1 MRRRGLLG
9 LPSALAAPL
18 RLLVLLALL
27 PVTRAIYTLEM
38 FRQPSEAVAGL
49 PFGVQPAVALYDDD
63 GLLAASYVGFCST
76 LGYVTPT
83 GTEQVLR
90 NGTAG
95 QDATRVQFVDGYAV
109 FDGLYINVAGLYAV
123 SYTHLTLPTTPY
135 V

>member
-49 PFGVQPAVALYDDD
+49 PFGVQLRCRALRRRRAPRR
-63 GLLAASYVGFCST
+63 LVM
-76 LGYVTPT
+76 
-83 GTEQVLR
+83 
-90 NGTAG
+90 
-95 QDATRVQFVDGYAV
+95 
-109 FDGLYINVAGLYAV
+109 
-123 SYTHLTLPTTPY
+123 
-135 V
+135 